1 MPTALLTHP
10 DCALHEM
17 GEGHPESPA
26 RLRSVMA
33 ALEAAGLVSRLLL
46 REAPAAAR
54 EHLERVHHPELVEQ
68 VFCTA
73 PARGYA
79 YLDPDTSMNPKSLSA
94 ALRAAGAVVKA
105 TDMVMSGE
113 ADSAFC
119 AVRPPGH
126 HATRGRAMGFC
137 MFNNVA
143 VGAMHAIEAHGLERV
158 CVLDFDVHHG
168 NGTEDAFHEDPRVM
182 LCSTFQ
188 HPYYPYSGADSG
200 NAHIVNVPL
209 PAMTDGRGF
218 RAAVER
224 FWMPA
229 LEAYKPQLVFV
240 SAGFDAHRDDPLAYL
255 KLDDE
260 DYRWVTERLVEVA
273 DRHAQGRVVSTL
285 EGGYNV
291 EALGRCV
298 VEHVAVLAN
307 RRPAT

>member
-17 GEGHPESPA
+17 GDGHPESPA

-33 ALEAAGLVSRLLL
+33 ALEASGLAAKLLV
-46 REAPAAAR
+46 REAPAAER

-68 VFCTA
+68 VFTTA
-73 PARGYA
+73 PSRGYA

-126 HATRGRAMGFC
+126 HATRDRAMGFC

-143 VGAMHAIEAHGLERV
+143 IGAMHAIEAHGLERV

-200 NAHIVNVPL
+200 NAHIINVPL

-218 RAAVER
+218 REAVER

-229 LEAYKPQLVFV
+229 LEAHEPQLVFV

-260 DYRWVTERLVEVA
+260 DYRWVTEKLVEVA
-273 DRHAQGRVVSTL
+273 DRHAGGRVVSTL

-298 VEHVAVLAN
+298 VEHVGVLAN
-307 RRPAT
+307 R